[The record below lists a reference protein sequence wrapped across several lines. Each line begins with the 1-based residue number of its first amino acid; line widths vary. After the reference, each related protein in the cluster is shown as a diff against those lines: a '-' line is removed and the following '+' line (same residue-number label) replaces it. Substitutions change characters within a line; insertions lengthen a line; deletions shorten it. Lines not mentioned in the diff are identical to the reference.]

1 MWNAWGIAWGDNWGT
16 SWGPLHEVEDVSLGG
31 RDKLKRRDVQ
41 SRVVAALSVTD
52 DSDTLLA
59 AVHIEQAQV
68 LALVVTDQEDAVMA
82 MAAVYWQE
90 AQMVIDRARL
100 IQAPKVALI
109 KSRYEAATI

>member
-1 MWNAWGIAWGDNWGT
+1 MWNAWGISWGDSWGT

-41 SRVVAALSVTD
+41 SKVVAALSVTD
-52 DSDTLLA
+52 DSDTLIA

-68 LALVVTDQEDAVMA
+68 LALVVTDQDDAMAA

-90 AQMVIDRARL
+90 AKMVIDRARL
-100 IQAPKVALI
+100 IRAPKVALI
-109 KSRYEAATI
+109 RARYKAAAI